1 MKKINKKALQ
11 PLTDKFPLSLFGY
24 SITTKAIA
32 KRFKNS
38 KFFDDKFLKKS
49 RDENRNLLL
58 PPKKFKAKK
67 SKLEIVT
74 PGIPP
79 THKMVKK
86 AKNLI
91 SDYDLFSSIMPYSI
105 WISGTNGKTT
115 TTQMLYHLLKEKS
128 AVMGGNI
135 GIPVASLNP
144 KAKIWILETSSFT
157 LHYTKIAKPN
167 IYILLPIKPDHLS
180 WHGDFKSYEKAKLKP
195 LKSMNEGEIVILP
208 KKYKD
213 VKTSAFKIIYE
224 NSQDLAKSF
233 EINLKKIKLKEPFLL
248 DGVLALAV
256 SKILFDKIDYQ
267 KINSFV
273 IDSHKIEEFKD
284 KKKRTWVD
292 DSKAT
297 NLDATI
303 EAVRRYRKKKIYLI
317 LGGDDK
323 GVDLSPLFETLKNYN
338 VEIFCIGKN
347 AQKLFKLSQE
357 IDKKAILSQTLE
369 NAVKNIDIKLNKKS
383 IALLSPSAASF
394 DQFNSYKDRGEKFKN
409 FVNSLKG

>member
-1 MKKINKKALQ
+1 MKKIDKLALS
-11 PLTDKFPLSLFGY
+11 PLTAEFPLSLFGY
-24 SITTKAIA
+24 SLTTRAIS
-32 KRFKNS
+32 KKFKNC
-38 KFFDDKFLKKS
+38 KFFDDKFIKKS
-49 RDENRNLLL
+49 RDKDGNLLL
-58 PPKKFKAKK
+58 PPKKFSSKK
-67 SKLEIVT
+67 SRLEVVT

-79 THKMVKK
+79 THKLVKK

-115 TTQMLYHLLKEKS
+115 TTQMLYHLLKKKS

-180 WHGDFKSYEKAKLKP
+180 WHGDFESYEKAKLKP
-195 LKSMNEGEIVILP
+195 LKKMSEGQIAILP
-208 KKYKD
+208 KKYENI
-213 VKTSAFKIIYE
+213 KTSAFKIIYE
-224 NSQDLAKSF
+224 NSEDLAKYF
-233 EINLKKIKLKEPFLL
+233 EIDIKKINLKEPFLL
-248 DGVLALAV
+248 DGLLALAV
-256 SKILFDKIDYQ
+256 GKILFDKVNYK
-267 KINSFV
+267 KINSFK

-284 KKKRTWVD
+284 AKKRIWVD

-303 EAVRRYRKKKIYLI
+303 EAVKRYEDKKIYLI

-323 GVDLSPLFETLKNYN
+323 GVDLSPLFENLKNYD
-338 VEIFCIGKN
+338 VEIFCIGRN
-347 AQKLFKLSQE
+347 SEKLLELSKKIDKTNFHCQTLEKAVIE
-357 IDKKAILSQTLE
+357 IDKKL
-369 NAVKNIDIKLNKKS
+369 DKKS
-383 IALLSPSAASF
+383 VALLSPSAASF
-394 DQFNSYKDRGEKFKN
+394 DQFKSYKDRGEKFKE
-409 FVNSLKG
+409 FVNLLKG